1 MRVLPRLLHLSL
13 LALSCLGPAAGWAGH
28 PPAAYFPTL
37 RSDAVKRM
45 LDVKEPMVLVDMRKP
60 AEFRAGHL
68 PGAISLPLAELER
81 RYREIPKA
89 ARVVLYCQCPLE
101 DMGGVYN
108 FLWDLGYKNHVVLED
123 GFDGWFKNQYPLA
136 K

>member
-1 MRVLPRLLHLSL
+1 V
-13 LALSCLGPAAGWAGH
+13 PAWAGH
-28 PPAAYFPTL
+28 TPGASFPTL

-45 LDVKEPMVLVDMRKP
+45 LDVKEPVVLVDMRKP

-68 PGAISLPLAELER
+68 PGAVSLPVGELER

-101 DMGGVYN
+101 EMGGVYN
-108 FLWDLGYKNHVVLED
+108 FLFDLGYKNHVVLED
-123 GFDGWFKNQYPLA
+123 GFDGLYRSRYPLV